1 MKFAREFRRHL
12 ECEGVQGLLDYDWA
26 ERFWELGFEMDCGH
40 SFNEKTGLLL
50 GDERGLD
57 RVLESIDDV
66 RLLGDAAFSQCRYI
80 THWAYSLEHES
91 VEWIV
96 RLLRRMEELA
106 DSSDAAVVGQG

>member
-1 MKFAREFRRHL
+1 MRFAREFRRHL
-12 ECEGVQGLLDYDWA
+12 EREGVQGLLDYDWA

-50 GDERGLD
+50 GDERGLE
-57 RVLESIDDV
+57 RVLGSVDDI

-91 VEWIV
+91 VGWIV
-96 RLLRRMEELA
+96 RVLRRMEELA
-106 DSSDAAVVGQG
+106 GGDDE

>member
-1 MKFAREFRRHL
+1 MREFGRHL
-12 ECEGVQGLLDYDWA
+12 EHRDVYGLLDYDWA
-26 ERFWELGFEMDCGH
+26 ERFWALGFEMDCGH
-40 SFNEKTGLLL
+40 LFNERTGLLL

-91 VEWIV
+91 VGWIV
-96 RLLRRMEELA
+96 RVLGRMEELA
-106 DSSDAAVVGQG
+106 DSP